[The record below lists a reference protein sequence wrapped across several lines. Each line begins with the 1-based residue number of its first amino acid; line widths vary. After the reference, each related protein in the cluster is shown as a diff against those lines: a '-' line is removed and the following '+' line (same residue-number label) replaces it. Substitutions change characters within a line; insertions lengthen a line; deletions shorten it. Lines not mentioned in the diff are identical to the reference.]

1 MSKKSIFPLLT
12 SPSLVSMQ
20 KSCSFIIE
28 TKSRPKNFLWKLG
41 EINHIAGLF
50 VGPSM
55 VLGCEL
61 DLVEAAWG
69 SAIEVAADSQ
79 KTYKVGAFTELSL
92 KILDSVNK

>member
-1 MSKKSIFPLLT
+1 
-12 SPSLVSMQ
+12 
-20 KSCSFIIE
+20 
-28 TKSRPKNFLWKLG
+28 
-41 EINHIAGLF
+41 
-50 VGPSM
+50 M